1 VIILAFSPRILT
13 GSFLRIMVL
22 TLLCT
27 GVLAIPVS
35 AYGYSTDYEGYLGE
49 IISLHGEAYNSDQIY
64 LFMTGPGLPE
74 NGVTLKDTTQRA
86 DQGQFTTVGV
96 DSNQQW
102 SFKWDTLKLEDQID
116 PGTYT
121 VYAVN
126 APVDKSNL
134 AGHSYQTL
142 SVYLKDGKL
151 SKDRVSIGTNYA
163 VNLADDDP
171 NVTYTIRPTVT
182 TPLPTSPPTT
192 IPVVTTAPTT
202 VPTPLPTTTKKSPAL
217 PGVAVAGCAIAAG
230 LYLSFAP
237 GNKP

>member
-1 VIILAFSPRILT
+1 MIILAYFSRVLT
-13 GSFLRIMVL
+13 GSLLRI
-22 TLLCT
+22 TLLALLCV

-49 IISLHGEAYNSDQIY
+49 TIALHGVAYNSDQIY

-74 NGVTLKDTTQRA
+74 NGVTLTDTSQRA

-96 DSNQQW
+96 DSSQQW

-126 APVDKSNL
+126 APVDKSDL

-142 SVYLKDGKL
+142 SVDLKDGKL
-151 SKDRVSIGTNYA
+151 SKDRVSIGTKYA

-171 NVTYTIRPTVT
+171 ITSTTIMTTVT
-182 TPLPTSPPTT
+182 TSPPA
-192 IPVVTTAPTT
+192 PTTAVMTVPTT
-202 VPTPLPTTTKKSPAL
+202 VPTPLPTTTKKSPVL
-217 PGVAVAGCAIAAG
+217 PGAAVAGCVIAAG

-237 GNKP
+237 RNKP